1 MYASNA
7 LTLVL
12 LHNRL
17 FWKISFK
24 FVSALSDRLFLFA
37 MSASVFSLDP
47 SILAFFHSFSFLYF
61 TVYSS
66 VFDMFIIRPLFCSL
80 DGSCFF
86 ICSIILIAY

>member
-12 LHNRL
+12 LDNRL

-24 FVSALSDRLFLFA
+24 FVSALSDRLFLLA

-66 VFDMFIIRPLFCSL
+66 VFDMFII
-80 DGSCFF
+80 
-86 ICSIILIAY
+86 